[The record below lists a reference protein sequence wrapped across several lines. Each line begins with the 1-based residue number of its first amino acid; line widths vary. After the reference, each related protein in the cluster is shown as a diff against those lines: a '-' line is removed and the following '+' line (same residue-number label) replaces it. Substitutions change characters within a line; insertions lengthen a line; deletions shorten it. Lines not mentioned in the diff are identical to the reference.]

1 MYHLPLSSLNQHE
14 SSSIS
19 TTVVASVITIPKCLI
34 LTPTFKN
41 LGTSQELANA
51 FVDRKRETT
60 TNKKNFFIVTSSG
73 KRKNLKLTMRRQF
86 YLNF

>member
-1 MYHLPLSSLNQHE
+1 MYHFPLSSLNQHE

-51 FVDRKRETT
+51 FVDRKRETSA
-60 TNKKNFFIVTSSG
+60 NKKTFSLLPPLEKEKI
-73 KRKNLKLTMRRQF
+73 
-86 YLNF
+86 